1 MYSRWIVSDFD
12 IIVIGAG
19 PGGYVAAIRAS
30 QLGLKTAII
39 ERESVGGVCLNW
51 GCIPSKA
58 LLRNAEVLNLIH
70 SADKY
75 GITFD
80 NLSYDFGV
88 AIDRSREVV
97 NKLTS
102 GVEYLLKKN
111 NVEHISGSAV
121 FETSNSLT
129 ITTESGEARS
139 ITGDNILIAT
149 GARQREIPSMPI
161 DHSIVMNSRDALDS
175 KTIPNRVLIVGGGA
189 TGAEFAHIYNSY
201 GSNVTIV
208 ELEDRI
214 VPNEDKEISQVLTKS
229 FTDNGINLFSS
240 SSVDSIETNADFAIV
255 NIDKNGEKSK
265 IECDRVLVAVGV
277 QANTDNLGLEDIGL
291 ETDRGFI
298 PVDGNMNTSIP
309 NIFAIGDVTGKMLLA
324 HVASAQG
331 VTAIEHIAGLNPPEL
346 DYSIMPRAI
355 YCEPQ
360 IASFGL
366 TEEQAK
372 DQGIDINIGKFPF
385 SASGKAIAL
394 DKTDGIVKLVVD
406 QEIGEIIGAH
416 MIGSEVTELLAELS
430 MTKMLEGTTTELGWL
445 VHPHPTISE
454 IIKEAALDTTGEA
467 IHI

>member
-1 MYSRWIVSDFD
+1 MSDFD

-19 PGGYVAAIRAS
+19 PGGYVAAIRAA
-30 QLGLKTAII
+30 QLGLKTAVI

-58 LLRNAEVLNLIH
+58 LLRNAEVLNLMH

-80 NLSYDFGV
+80 NLSYDFGI

-277 QANTDNLGLEDIGL
+277 QANTDNLGLEEIGL

-372 DQGIDINIGKFPF
+372 AQDIDVNIGKFPF

>member
-1 MYSRWIVSDFD
+1 VSDFD

>member
-1 MYSRWIVSDFD
+1 MSDFD

-30 QLGLKTAII
+30 QLGLKTAVV

-58 LLRNAEVLNLIH
+58 LLRNAEVLNLMH

-129 ITTESGEARS
+129 ITTGNKEART

-201 GSNVTIV
+201 GSSVTIV

-214 VPNEDKEISQVLTKS
+214 VPNEDKEISQILTKS

-346 DYSIMPRAI
+346 DYSTMPRAI

-372 DQGIDINIGKFPF
+372 EQGIDINIGKFPF

>member
-1 MYSRWIVSDFD
+1 M
-12 IIVIGAG
+12 
-19 PGGYVAAIRAS
+19 
-30 QLGLKTAII
+30 
-39 ERESVGGVCLNW
+39 
-51 GCIPSKA
+51 
-58 LLRNAEVLNLIH
+58 
-70 SADKY
+70 
-75 GITFD
+75 
-80 NLSYDFGV
+80 
-88 AIDRSREVV
+88 
-97 NKLTS
+97 
-102 GVEYLLKKN
+102 
-111 NVEHISGSAV
+111 
-121 FETSNSLT
+121 
-129 ITTESGEARS
+129 
-139 ITGDNILIAT
+139 
-149 GARQREIPSMPI
+149 
-161 DHSIVMNSRDALDS
+161 
-175 KTIPNRVLIVGGGA
+175 
-189 TGAEFAHIYNSY
+189 
-201 GSNVTIV
+201 
-208 ELEDRI
+208 
-214 VPNEDKEISQVLTKS
+214 
-229 FTDNGINLFSS
+229 
-240 SSVDSIETNADFAIV
+240 
-255 NIDKNGEKSK
+255 
-265 IECDRVLVAVGV
+265 
-277 QANTDNLGLEDIGL
+277 QANTDNLGLEEIGL

-372 DQGIDINIGKFPF
+372 AQDIDVNIGKFPF

>member
-1 MYSRWIVSDFD
+1 MSDFD

-19 PGGYVAAIRAS
+19 PGGYVAAIRAA
-30 QLGLKTAII
+30 QLGLKTAVV
-39 ERESVGGVCLNW
+39 ERETVGGVCLNW
-51 GCIPSKA
+51 GCIPSKS
-58 LLRNAEVLNLIH
+58 LLRNAEVLNLMKT
-70 SADKY
+70 ADKY
-75 GITFD
+75 GISFD
-80 NLSYDFGV
+80 NLSYDFGT

-102 GVEYLLKKN
+102 GVQYLLKKN

-121 FETSNSLT
+121 FETINSLN
-129 ITTESGEARS
+129 ISMDNGDSRIIS
-139 ITGDNILIAT
+139 GDNILIAT

-161 DHSIVMNSRDALDS
+161 DHSIVMNSRDALNS
-175 KTIPNRVLIVGGGA
+175 KNIPDRVVIVGGGA

-208 ELEDRI
+208 ELAERLI
-214 VPNEDKEISQVLTKS
+214 PNEDNEISQALTKS
-229 FTDNGINLFSS
+229 FTDNGINIFSNA
-240 SSVDSIETNADFAIV
+240 SVDSIETNADFALV
-255 NIDKNGEKSK
+255 NVSENNQISK

-277 QANTDNLGLEDIGL
+277 QANTDNLGLEKIGL
-291 ETDRGFI
+291 ETDNGFI
-298 PVDGNMNTSIP
+298 AIDDHMKTSIP
-309 NIFAIGDVTGKMLLA
+309 SIYAIGDVTGKMLLA

-331 VTAIEHIAGLNPPEL
+331 VTAIESIAGLNPAQL

-366 TEEQAK
+366 TEDQANE
-372 DQGIDINIGKFPF
+372 QGIDINIGRFPF

-394 DKTDGIVKLVVD
+394 DKTEGLVKLIVD
-406 QEIGEIIGAH
+406 NEIGEIVGAH

-430 MTKMLEGTTTELGWL
+430 ITKMLEGTTTELGWL

-454 IIKEAALDTTGEA
+454 IIKEAALDTMGEA

>member
-1 MYSRWIVSDFD
+1 MSDFD

-19 PGGYVAAIRAS
+19 PGGYVAAIRAA
-30 QLGLKTAII
+30 QLGMKTAVI

-51 GCIPSKA
+51 GCIPSKS
-58 LLRNAEVLNLIH
+58 LLRNAEVLNLMK

-75 GITFD
+75 GISFD
-80 NLSYDFGV
+80 NLSYDFGA
-88 AIDRSREVV
+88 AIERSREVV

-102 GVEYLLKKN
+102 GVQYLLKKN

-121 FETSNSLT
+121 FETSTSLR
-129 ITTESGEARS
+129 ILIENGESRIIS
-139 ITGDNILIAT
+139 GDNILIAT
-149 GARQREIPSMPI
+149 GARQREIPTMPI
-161 DHSIVMNSRDALDS
+161 DHSIVMNSRDALNS

-189 TGAEFAHIYNSY
+189 TGAEFAHVYSSY

-214 VPNEDKEISQVLTKS
+214 VPNEDAEISQVLTKS
-229 FTDNGINLFSS
+229 FTDNGINISCS
-240 SSVDSIETNADFAIV
+240 SSVESIETNADFAIV
-255 NIDKNGEKSK
+255 SISKNGETSK

-277 QANTDNLGLEDIGL
+277 QANTDNLGLENIGL
-291 ETDRGFI
+291 ETDRGFVPI
-298 PVDGNMNTSIP
+298 DNKMNTAIS
-309 NIFAIGDVTGKMLLA
+309 NIYAIGDVTGKMLLA

-331 VTAIEHIAGLNPPEL
+331 VAAIENIAGLNPPEL

-366 TEEQAK
+366 TENQAK
-372 DQGIDINIGKFPF
+372 EQGININIGKFPF

-406 QEIGEIIGAH
+406 EEIGEIIGAH

-430 MTKMLEGTTTELGWL
+430 ITKMLEGTTTELGWL

-454 IIKEAALDTTGEA
+454 ILKEAALDTMGEA
-467 IHI
+467 VHI